1 MENSEVMILNIQVC
15 QGGAG
20 GGAVGGGA
28 AHRLTHKIVENVL
41 LWSFIT
47 QKVYMLKKS
56 IYTQIK
62 INSGPFK

>member
-28 AHRLTHKIVENVL
+28 AHRLTHKIAEKCV
-41 LWSFIT
+41 T
-47 QKVYMLKKS
+47 LKLHNSKS
-56 IYTQIK
+56 IHAVEVNLHTNK
-62 INSGPFK
+62 D